1 MLPMKLELTEELAA
15 TLRQLRL
22 DHPVNGEVLTAEK
35 LSKAIGNNRAWMS
48 QIESRRLK
56 KIKREDIIKIYKLL
70 FGYQDN
76 QEAEDK
82 AEMDLLSFLKNG
94 ENKLFFRYN
103 NNVIDNVDM
112 NKNADNVDDDLSNI
126 EERLTK
132 MYTENCSK
140 IYDTLIELYNSKENI
155 NGKSTLTATV
165 NNLLRLF
172 DIALDDDSFLN
183 VITSIPFD
191 LYRFAK
197 ENEKEEIDKSITELT
212 NTLNKL
218 EHRKIVYSFVE
229 HVEFISEVLSE
240 KHLEIKNINDS
251 IILSVM
257 ELSEILYKYPVIP
270 MEIKVTAM
278 NEFIKMLDLYSQKTS
293 MIFTLTQIPEENC
306 TIDDVNKALDYIQS
320 FINGFKDSSA
330 YLLNHLSSYYQ
341 EKL

>member
-1 MLPMKLELTEELAA
+1 MLPMKLDLTEELAA

-70 FGYQDN
+70 FGYQEN
-76 QEAEDK
+76 QEAENK
-82 AEMDLLSFLKNG
+82 AEIDLLSFLKNG
-94 ENKLFFRYN
+94 KNKLFFRYS
-103 NNVIDNVDM
+103 NNVIDDEKI
-112 NKNADNVDDDLSNI
+112 NKNDDHLDDDLSDI

-132 MYTENCSK
+132 MYTDNCSK
-140 IYDTLIELYNSKENI
+140 LYDKLIELYNSKEKI
-155 NGKSTLTATV
+155 NEKSILAATV
-165 NNLLRLF
+165 NKLLRLF
-172 DIALDDDSFLN
+172 NTTLEDDSFLN

-197 ENEKEEIDKSITELT
+197 ENEKEEIDKSINELT
-212 NTLNKL
+212 RALNKF
-218 EHRKIVYSFVE
+218 EHRKIVYSFVDR
-229 HVEFISEVLSE
+229 VEFISEVLSE
-240 KHLEIKNINDS
+240 KHPEIKNINDS

-257 ELSEILYKYPVIP
+257 ELSEILYKYPIIP

-293 MIFTLTQIPEENC
+293 MIFTLKQIPEENY
-306 TIDDVNKALDYIQS
+306 TMDDLNKALDYIQS
-320 FINGFKDSSA
+320 FVNSFKDSSA
-330 YLLNHLSSYYQ
+330 YLLNHISSYYQ
-341 EKL
+341 K